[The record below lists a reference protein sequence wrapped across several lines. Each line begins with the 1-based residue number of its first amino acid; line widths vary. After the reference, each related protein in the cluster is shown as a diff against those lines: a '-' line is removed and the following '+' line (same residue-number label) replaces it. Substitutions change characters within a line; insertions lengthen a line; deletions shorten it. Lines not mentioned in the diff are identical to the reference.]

1 MAVREFALQR
11 GSLFVITGVISSQ
24 DKTKWLNN
32 RVAVPSQIYK
42 LVYEP
47 SSGRAAAYLE
57 SSQPGEIYS
66 VIDLNELQHITSFNF
81 LPKTKVTGVIDLPAA
96 HVGKSS
102 LSIRNGMKK

>member
-1 MAVREFALQR
+1 M
-11 GSLFVITGVISSQ
+11 
-24 DKTKWLNN
+24 
-32 RVAVPSQIYK
+32 AVPSQIYK

-102 LSIRNGMKK
+102 LSIRNGMKNDHHPVKCDFQAVKHFLKVVRSKINY